1 MLTNTITIDLG
12 NDEVVLTK
20 INQDNYGSEYY
31 AKTSAGEAVTMTIA
45 HTLPKQRGRGGESHL
60 VKLSVEHFDDE
71 GVYQRTS
78 TAWTVIKTFDGV
90 QDDDASKDA
99 TAALLGFLSGPV
111 EEDDATFGN
120 AKAVIGRQS

>member
-1 MLTNTITIDLG
+1 MLTNTITIELG
-12 NDEVVLTK
+12 NESLVLTK

-31 AKTSAGEAVTMTIA
+31 TKTPAGEAVTMTIA

-60 VKLSVEHFDDE
+60 VKLSVEHFDAE

-90 QDDDASKDA
+90 QSDDDSLDASK
-99 TAALLGFLSGPV
+99 ALVGFLMAPLDND
-111 EEDDATFGN
+111 EPTFGN
-120 AKAVIGRQS
+120 TEAVIGRQS